1 MILIVGASGALGRQI
16 VDRLL
21 ERGERVRLV
30 TRTVSRPTP
39 ADHRD
44 VEHVAADLKDP
55 DSLLRACEGVDTVV
69 TTANAAGRR
78 HPDTVH
84 SVDQVGNGNLIHA
97 AEAADVKRF
106 VFVSALGAHP
116 DHPMP
121 LLAAKGAT
129 EQLLRES
136 RLAWTVLQP
145 ATFMD
150 LLIPLVVAGPALS
163 SRPVTLIGSGQRKHS
178 FVASADVA
186 AYAVA
191 ALIHPEARNQTIVV
205 GGPTPVT
212 WQDVIAAFEAELGRN
227 VPVQHTAAGD
237 AIPGLPEF
245 VTQLLTA
252 LDGYDSEI
260 DMTITSERYGV
271 PPTPLSQFVRDLLRT
286 EATSAA

>member
-1 MILIVGASGALGRQI
+1 MIFIVGASGALGSQI

-21 ERGERVRLV
+21 ERGERLRLV
-30 TRTVSRPTP
+30 TRTDSQPAH
-39 ADHRD
+39 ADHSN

-55 DSLLRACEGVDTVV
+55 ASLIRACDGVDTVI

-78 HPDTVH
+78 PPDTVQT
-84 SVDQVGNGNLIHA
+84 VDHAGNDNLIHA
-97 AEAADVKRF
+97 AEVTDVNRF
-106 VFVSALGAHP
+106 LFVSALGAHP

-129 EQLLRES
+129 EQRLRES
-136 RLAWTVLQP
+136 RLESTVLQP

-163 SRPVTLIGSGQRKHS
+163 NQPVTLVGSGQRRHS

-191 ALIHPEARNQTIVV
+191 ALAHPEARDQTIVV
-205 GGPTPVT
+205 GGPTPLTWHDIVT
-212 WQDVIAAFEAELGRN
+212 AFEEELGSN
-227 VPVQHTAAGD
+227 VPVEHLRVGE

-245 VTQLLTA
+245 VTQLVTA
-252 LDGYDSEI
+252 LDGYDSAI
-260 DMTITSERYGV
+260 DMTVTSDRYGV
-271 PPTPLSQFVRDLLRT
+271 HPTPISAFVRNLLRT
-286 EATSAA
+286 NATSAA